1 MSRFPVAGFDLSGVG
16 FESERRESE
25 LWEAAVAAW
34 LQLGSCA
41 VSFQPVRGYS
51 APASCWL
58 RLLLWSSTTS
68 DTDLKMS
75 RSLVAGA

>member
-1 MSRFPVAGFDLSGVG
+1 MRMLGEANKGV
-16 FESERRESE
+16 EERRESE

>member
-51 APASCWL
+51 APACQL
-58 RLLLWSSTTS
+58 
-68 DTDLKMS
+68 
-75 RSLVAGA
+75 LVAPVAVVFDDE